1 MYNIINSVFI
11 ICIYLKPFLS
21 RFSTEN
27 AEMELLEV
35 SCESRGPGGAFLEA
49 GGAHGGHSKG
59 SHSPCAKYHP
69 EKKTGAMMCT
79 TPSETQKWSI
89 VNI

>member
-1 MYNIINSVFI
+1 MHNIMNSIFI
-11 ICIYLKPFLS
+11 IFIYLKPFFFS

-35 SCESRGPGGAFLEA
+35 SCEFGRSGGAFLEA
-49 GGAHGGHSKG
+49 GGVHRGHSKG
-59 SHSPCAKYHP
+59 SHSPRAEYNT

-79 TPSETQKWSI
+79 TPLRDS
-89 VNI
+89 